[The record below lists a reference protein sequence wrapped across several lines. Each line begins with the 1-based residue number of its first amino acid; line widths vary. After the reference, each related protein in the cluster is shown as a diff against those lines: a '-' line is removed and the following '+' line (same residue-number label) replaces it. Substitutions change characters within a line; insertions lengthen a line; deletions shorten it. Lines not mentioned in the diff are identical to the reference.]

1 MYNLILAPIH
11 ETSQDAENWECFRS
25 GIHFLR
31 SQPITSRIN
40 SDPDKDVV
48 DHYVVLTKDP
58 NPYDDTTVGIAF
70 RGSACVAKGKLLFQ
84 TRKSRFASVVTS
96 PFLCSNK

>member
-1 MYNLILAPIH
+1 M
-11 ETSQDAENWECFRS
+11 
-25 GIHFLR
+25 R

-48 DHYVVLTKDP
+48 DHYVILTKDP

-70 RGSACVAKGKLLFQ
+70 RGSACVAKGKLIVSN
-84 TRKSRFASVVTS
+84 TPSRFSSQLLRTVPFIFLVPKVTQEARLRS
-96 PFLCSNK
+96 LDGYYVS